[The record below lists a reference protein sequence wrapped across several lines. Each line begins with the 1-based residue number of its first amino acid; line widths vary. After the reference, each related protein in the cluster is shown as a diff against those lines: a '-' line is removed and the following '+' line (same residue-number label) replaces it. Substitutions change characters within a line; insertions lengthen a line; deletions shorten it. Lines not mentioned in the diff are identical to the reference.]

1 MEKAFL
7 TLHSMIHLNKM
18 HILLLMSPVGENI
31 NTSLCFVMI
40 FSDAQPVQFWPIE
53 CNTYNQAE
61 PYGVHHKC
69 FCQPWQCSDEIK
81 IQFTET
87 SDSSPE
93 IADDFSLSVRD
104 EDDNELLNLPFEVYD
119 TGTKFVYSLSL
130 VPSDMSPDLCDQR
143 VQFVILN
150 DSAEAVAQS
159 DCQDIQTE
167 QTDTILINYRNH
179 RNVFGLIYADISP
192 EVDFNLRVPAIF
204 FHQRFP
210 KEEETILLST
220 SMVSANSVVRR
231 QRLLDVDYVPYYFHE
246 KLNLILQHQFVN
258 IYSREWVT
266 QEAYEIVEGNRQW
279 PVKKGKIY
287 LSEKEFV
294 MRNVL

>member
-1 MEKAFL
+1 
-7 TLHSMIHLNKM
+7 
-18 HILLLMSPVGENI
+18 
-31 NTSLCFVMI
+31 
-40 FSDAQPVQFWPIE
+40 
-53 CNTYNQAE
+53 
-61 PYGVHHKC
+61 
-69 FCQPWQCSDEIK
+69 
-81 IQFTET
+81 
-87 SDSSPE
+87 
-93 IADDFSLSVRD
+93 
-104 EDDNELLNLPFEVYD
+104 
-119 TGTKFVYSLSL
+119 
-130 VPSDMSPDLCDQR
+130 
-143 VQFVILN
+143 
-150 DSAEAVAQS
+150 
-159 DCQDIQTE
+159 
-167 QTDTILINYRNH
+167 
-179 RNVFGLIYADISP
+179 VFGLIYADISP
-192 EVDFNLRVPAIF
+192 DVDFNLRVPAIF

-220 SMVSANSVVRR
+220 SMVSANSVIRR

>member
-1 MEKAFL
+1 M
-7 TLHSMIHLNKM
+7 TRSMRHLNNM
-18 HILLLMSPVGENI
+18 PILLLMSPAGENI

-69 FCQPWQCSDEIK
+69 FCQPWQCDDPIK
-81 IQFTET
+81 IQFTEP
-87 SDSSPE
+87 SDSSPS
-93 IADDFSLSVRD
+93 DDFTLSIRD
-104 EDDNELLNLPFEVYD
+104 EDGDEIANLPFDVQD
-119 TGTKFVYSLSL
+119 DGTNLVYSLSL
-130 VPSDMSPDLCDQR
+130 VSDQSPEICDMF

-150 DSAEAVAQS
+150 SDNQAVAQS
-159 DCQDIQTE
+159 DCQDIRTTQP
-167 QTDTILINYRNH
+167 DTILINYRNH
-179 RNVFGLIYADISP
+179 RNIFGLVYADVTP
-192 EVDFNLRVPAIF
+192 ETEFNLRIPAIF

-210 KEEETILLST
+210 KEEETMMLST
-220 SMVSANSVVRR
+220 SVQSLNSVVRR

-246 KLNLILQHQFVN
+246 KINLVLQHQFVTIIN
-258 IYSREWVT
+258 REWVT
-266 QEAYEIVEGNRQW
+266 QEAYEIVEGNRMW

-287 LSEKEFV
+287 LSEKDFV